1 MPRIKITQKGDFKKT
16 VSLLNRISE
25 KAFIEKVAKY
35 GEEGVEALRAATPRR
50 TGKTAES
57 WSYELYLNDAANTLS
72 IIWSN
77 SNVNKWANVAVLIQY
92 GHGVHGGGY
101 VQGIDY
107 INPAME
113 PVFQKM
119 ADELFREVTR
129 DG

>member
-1 MPRIKITQKGDFKKT
+1 MPKIKITQKGDFKKT
-16 VSLLNRISE
+16 ISLLNRISE

-57 WSYELYLNDAANTLS
+57 WSYNLYLNNAENTLS

-92 GHGVHGGGY
+92 GHGTRGGGY

-113 PVFQKM
+113 PIFQKM
-119 ADELFREVTR
+119 ADELFMEVTR

>member
-35 GEEGVEALRAATPRR
+35 GEEGVEALRTATPRR

-92 GHGVHGGGY
+92 GHGVRGGGY

-113 PVFQKM
+113 PIFQKM

>member
-92 GHGVHGGGY
+92 GHGTRGGGY

>member
-1 MPRIKITQKGDFKKT
+1 MPKIKITQKGDFKKT
-16 VSLLNRISE
+16 ISLLNRISE

-92 GHGVHGGGY
+92 GHGTRGGGY

>member
-92 GHGVHGGGY
+92 GHGVRGGGY

>member
-57 WSYELYLNDAANTLS
+57 WSYNLYLNNAENTLS

-92 GHGVHGGGY
+92 GHGTRGGGY

-113 PVFQKM
+113 PIFQKM